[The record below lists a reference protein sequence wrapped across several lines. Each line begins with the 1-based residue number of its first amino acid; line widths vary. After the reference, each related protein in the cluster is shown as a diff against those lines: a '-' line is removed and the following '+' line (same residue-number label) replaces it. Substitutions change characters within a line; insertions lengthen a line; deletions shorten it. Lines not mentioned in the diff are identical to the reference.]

1 LVIGIWGKKIGMTQ
15 VFSKDKVVPVTV
27 LDVSHWYVTGI
38 KTKENDGYTA
48 VQVGC
53 LKDRYVDKPFS
64 LQWLKKPTTYFDF
77 IREIKADEKDLENY
91 IIGKPFGVT
100 KDIIAP
106 GEEVDVAGTT
116 KGCGF
121 AGVIRRHGFSGGPA
135 SHGSS
140 FGRKPGSIGFMTAC
154 GRVIKGKKLP
164 GRMGGVQRM
173 MRNLEVIEADVEPY
187 IMLVK
192 GSIPGKTGTL
202 VFIRKSKRGK

>member
-1 LVIGIWGKKIGMTQ
+1 MVIGIWGKKIGMTQ

-38 KTKENDGYTA
+38 KTKESDGYTA
-48 VQVGC
+48 IQVGR

-64 LQWLKKPTTYFDF
+64 LQWLKKLTTYFDF
-77 IREIKADEKDLENY
+77 IREIKADEQDLANY
-91 IIGKPFGVT
+91 TIGKPFKVT
-100 KDIIAP
+100 KDIIAA
-106 GEEVDVAGTT
+106 GAEVDVSGVT

-140 FGRKPGSIGFMTAC
+140 FGRAPGSIGFMTAC

-173 MRNLEVIEADVEPY
+173 MRNLEVIEADVEPH

-202 VFIRKSKRGK
+202 VFIRKSKR

>member
-1 LVIGIWGKKIGMTQ
+1 MVTGIWGKKIGMTQ

-27 LDVSHWYVTGI
+27 LDVAHWYVTGK
-38 KTKENDGYTA
+38 KTEENDGYTA

-77 IREIKADEKDLENY
+77 IREIKADEKDLANY
-91 IIGKPFGVT
+91 VIGKAFEVT

-121 AGVIRRHGFSGGPA
+121 AGVIKRHGFSGGPA

-173 MRNLEVIEADVEPY
+173 MRNLEVIEADVEPH

-202 VFIRKSKRGK
+202 VFIRKSKR